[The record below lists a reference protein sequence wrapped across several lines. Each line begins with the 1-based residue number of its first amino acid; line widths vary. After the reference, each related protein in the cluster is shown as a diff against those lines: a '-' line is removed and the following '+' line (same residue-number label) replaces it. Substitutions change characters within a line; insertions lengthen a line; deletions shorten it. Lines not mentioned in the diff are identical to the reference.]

1 MKAFLIIA
9 ALGAALPAVA
19 AETHY
24 TIDSSHTYPS
34 LEMSHMG
41 ISVFRG
47 KFNKTTGKITLDR
60 AAKTGTVDVQV
71 DPTSLDFG
79 NDKMA
84 ESSQEKDWLDVAQFP
99 TMTYKGKLTFTGDTP
114 SGVDGELTLRGVTK
128 PLKLGIESFKCIEHP
143 MRKKEVCG
151 ADARGEFNRVDFGMA
166 KISEGPLGVIRLEI
180 QVEAN
185 KDD

>member
-1 MKAFLIIA
+1 MKALVILA
-9 ALGAALPAVA
+9 ALGVTLPAFG

-47 KFNKTTGKITLDR
+47 KFNKTTGTVTLDR
-60 AAKTGTVDVQV
+60 EAKAGTVDVQV
-71 DPTSLDFG
+71 DTASLDFG
-79 NDKMA
+79 NEKMDA
-84 ESSQEKDWLDVAQFP
+84 GSQEKDWLDVATYP
-99 TMTYKGKLTFTGDTP
+99 TMTYKGKLTFSGDTP
-114 SGVDGELTLRGVTK
+114 NGVDGALTLRGVTK
-128 PLKLGIESFKCIEHP
+128 PLKLRIESFKCIQHP

-151 ADARGEFNRVDFGMA
+151 ADAHGEFNRADFGLT
-166 KISEGPLGVIRLEI
+166 KISEGPLGVIRVEI

>member
-1 MKAFLIIA
+1 MKAFLITA
-9 ALGAALPAVA
+9 ALAAALPAAA
-19 AETHY
+19 AETRY
-24 TIDSSHTYPS
+24 TIDPGHTYPS

-60 AAKTGTVDVQV
+60 EAKTGTVDVQV
-71 DPTSLDFG
+71 DPASLDFG
-79 NDKMA
+79 NDEMA
-84 ESSQEKDWLDVAQFP
+84 AGSREKDWLDVAAYP

-128 PLKLGIESFKCIEHP
+128 PLKLRIDSFKCIQHP

-151 ADARGEFNRVDFGMA
+151 ADALGEFNRADFGMT
-166 KISEGPLGVIRLEI
+166 KISEGPLGVIRVEI